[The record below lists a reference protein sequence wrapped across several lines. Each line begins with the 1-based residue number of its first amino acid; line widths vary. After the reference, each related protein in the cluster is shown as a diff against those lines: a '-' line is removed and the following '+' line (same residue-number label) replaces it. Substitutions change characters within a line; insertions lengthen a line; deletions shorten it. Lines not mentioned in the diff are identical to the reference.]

1 MNDLAEQ
8 ILQHIDEQAR
18 TVGYKINELDLDQ
31 ATELVTILRQERPDV
46 MFEIHQSPNGLVLE
60 IHRY

>member
-1 MNDLAEQ
+1 MNNLAEQ

-18 TVGYKINELDLDQ
+18 TAGYKINELNLNQ
-31 ATELVTILRQERPDV
+31 ATELVTLLRQERPDV
-46 MFEIHQSPNGLVLE
+46 MFEIHRSVNGLVLE